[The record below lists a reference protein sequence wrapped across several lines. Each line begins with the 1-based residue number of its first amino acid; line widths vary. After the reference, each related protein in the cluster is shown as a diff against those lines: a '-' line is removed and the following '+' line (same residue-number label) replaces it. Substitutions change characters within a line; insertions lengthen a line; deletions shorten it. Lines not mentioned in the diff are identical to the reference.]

1 MFFCYCTNFP
11 LFCLY
16 VIYYSYLCFRELI
29 TMVKHILI
37 YPKTM
42 NKKQYQSPWIEV
54 MKMQQTEIICESGVG
69 NSSMYEEELDN
80 SSFQEL

>member
-1 MFFCYCTNFP
+1 
-11 LFCLY
+11 
-16 VIYYSYLCFRELI
+16 
-29 TMVKHILI
+29 MVKHILI